1 MDIDD
6 LITLK
11 DSFIVVLDSRN
22 ASQYING
29 DYNSNIRFLF
39 EEGMYFPHNYIQIT
53 CCVLNF
59 ICPNSIYIIN
69 ETNNL
74 LSLKINNVTTNY
86 YISYG
91 NYNAS
96 NFITYLLTI
105 LPTGFTMT
113 LNTISNIFTMS
124 YTTNFIINSSS
135 TIYNVMGFKK
145 NTSYTS
151 NNNSLVMPYTCN
163 FNGIQSINISLENIN
178 TNNLDSYNKY
188 QTSIIQTVNVDTNKT
203 IIEFNKSE
211 DYNITIKQNI
221 MDYID
226 IGLTDNLQNFINLNN
241 QHWNITLLFNIVSD
255 KNRFSYQNSF
265 LNILRNGKSVI
276 NN

>member
-6 LITLK
+6 LITVK

-22 ASQYING
+22 ATQYLNG
-29 DYNSNIRFLF
+29 DYNSNVRFLF
-39 EEGMYFPHNYIQIT
+39 EEGMYFPHNNIQIT
-53 CCVLNF
+53 CSVLNF

-74 LSLKINNVTTNY
+74 LSLTINSVTTNY
-86 YISYG
+86 NIPYG

-96 NFITYLLTI
+96 NFITYLLSI
-105 LPTGFTMT
+105 LPTGFTMS
-113 LNTISNIFTMS
+113 LNSIKNNFTMT
-124 YTTNFIINSSS
+124 YTSNFTINSTS
-135 TIYNVMGFKK
+135 TIYNIMGFKK
-145 NTSYTS
+145 GISYSSTS
-151 NNNSLVMPYTCN
+151 NSLTMPYTCN
-163 FNGIQSINISLENIN
+163 FNGIQSINISIENIN

-188 QTSIIQTVNVDTNKT
+188 QTNIIQTVNVDANKT

-241 QHWNITLLFNIVSD
+241 QHWNVTLLFNIVSD
-255 KNRFSYQNSF
+255 KNRFAFQNSF
-265 LNILRNGKSVI
+265 LNILRNGKSII

>member
-22 ASQYING
+22 ATQYLNG
-29 DYNSNIRFLF
+29 TYNSNVRFIF
-39 EEGMYFPHNYIQIT
+39 EEGMYFPHNNIQIT

-74 LSLKINNVTTNY
+74 LSLTINNIATNY
-86 YISYG
+86 YITYG
-91 NYNAS
+91 NYNAT
-96 NFITYLLTI
+96 NFMTYLLSV
-105 LPTGFTMT
+105 LPSGFTIS
-113 LNTISNIFTMS
+113 LNSITNIFTMT
-124 YTTNFIINSSS
+124 YTSNFTINSTS
-135 TIYNVMGFKK
+135 TIYNIMGFLN
-145 NTSYTS
+145 NTNYTS
-151 NNNSLVMPYTCN
+151 SSFSLTFPFTCN
-163 FNGIQSINISLENIN
+163 FNGIQSLNISLKNIN
-178 TNNLDSYNKY
+178 TNNLDSYNKT
-188 QTSIIQTVNVDTNKT
+188 QTYIIQTVNVDTNKT

-211 DYNITIKQNI
+211 DYGITIKQNA
-221 MDYID
+221 MEFID

-255 KNRFSYQNSF
+255 KNRFAYQNSF
-265 LNILRNGKSVI
+265 LNILRNGKSII
-276 NN
+276 NY

>member
-11 DSFIVVLDSRN
+11 DSFIVILDSRN
-22 ASQYING
+22 ATQYING
-29 DYNSNIRFLF
+29 DYNSNVRFLF
-39 EEGMYFPHNYIQIT
+39 EQGMYFPSNNIQIS
-53 CCVLNF
+53 CSVLNF

-74 LSLKINNVTTNY
+74 LSLTINSVTTNY
-86 YISYG
+86 YITYG
-91 NYNAS
+91 NYNATS
-96 NFITYLLTI
+96 FITYLLSI
-105 LPTGFTMT
+105 LPTGFTIS
-113 LNTISNIFTMS
+113 LNTINNIFTIT
-124 YTTNFIINSSS
+124 YTTNFTINSTS

-151 NNNSLVMPYTCN
+151 SLFTLTLPYTCN

-178 TNNLDSYNKY
+178 TNNLDSYNKS
-188 QTSIIQTVNVDTNKT
+188 QTNIMQTVNVDTNKT

-211 DYNITIKQNI
+211 DYNITIKQSI

-241 QHWNITLLFNIVSD
+241 QHWNLTLLFNIVSD
-255 KNRFSYQNSF
+255 KDRFAHYNSF
-265 LNILRNGKSVI
+265 LNIVRNGKSTI